1 MKSAIYFGKED
12 VKIIDSKMPEIADG
26 EILLQVKAVG
36 VCPTDVKAYYS
47 GSHSIITPRV
57 LGHEVSGIV
66 AKSLNDKFIAGER
79 VNVAADNP
87 CMVCDRCLRGLHNMC
102 RNLTSLG
109 VNVDG
114 GYSEYMRIPADYIK
128 NNMVIKLSDDVSFVE
143 GSFVEPVAVSLNAL
157 SLARPEKIKKA
168 VIIGDGPNAMIHL
181 QLLKHYYNVP
191 EVFVTGMMRER
202 LDMAIKFGASKAI
215 NVLEN
220 QDELQ
225 NIKGDIDLVDITIGN
240 KKALDQALGYLDAGT
255 TLVVF
260 GGSLEDSTIT
270 TSMNQLHYNQIT
282 FTGSTGTTLEHY
294 AEAANI
300 VNRKILDL
308 ESIVSRAFPLSSLK
322 EAFQYSKDLKGLKGA
337 IIFD

>member
-1 MKSAIYFGKED
+1 MKAAIYYGKENI
-12 VKIIDSKMPEIADG
+12 KIVDSATPAISPG
-26 EILLQVKAVG
+26 EILLKVKAVG

-66 AKSLNDKFIAGER
+66 EKSMSKGFEPGER
-79 VNVAADNP
+79 VNIAADNP

-102 RNLTSLG
+102 RNLASLG

-114 GYSEYMRIPADYIK
+114 GYSEYMRVPADYIK
-128 NNMVIKLSDDVSFVE
+128 NNMVIKLVDNISFIE
-143 GSFVEPVAVSLNAL
+143 GTFVEPVAVSLNAL

-191 EVFVTGMMRER
+191 EVFVTGMMKER
-202 LDMAIKFGASKAI
+202 LDMATKFGASRTI
-215 NVLEN
+215 NVIEN
-220 QDELQ
+220 PEELQ
-225 NIKGDIDLVDITIGN
+225 TIKGNMDLIDITIGN
-240 KKALDQALGYLDAGT
+240 RKALDQAIEYVDAGST
-255 TLVVF
+255 MVIF
-260 GGSLEDSTIT
+260 GGSLEDSSIT

-282 FTGSTGTTLEHY
+282 FTGSTGTTLDHY
-294 AEAANI
+294 AEAAGI

-308 ESIVSRAFPLSSLK
+308 GSIVSKAFPLSSLK
-322 EAFQYSKDLKGLKGA
+322 DAFQYSRELKGLKGA
-337 IIFD
+337 ITFD